1 MIVISRRAAL
11 MGATTAACGVAV
23 AARSASSLSSTAYA
37 ANDEAQWAK
46 LGALYP
52 VTRKI
57 VQLENAYWGSMAEP
71 VAAAHREQV
80 ARLNRD
86 NSWYARRAMIADQAR
101 AKARAA
107 EAMGVLPDEV
117 GWCRNAA
124 EGLTALIMQYRD
136 VGAGDQILFAD
147 TDYETTQGAM
157 RSLAAAR
164 GAQAIKITLPAQMT
178 RESLIET
185 YREAIARAPRL
196 KLVILTHMSHRNGL
210 VLPVS
215 DIVPL
220 IKARGAQVVV
230 DCAQSFYQIPFKV
243 PDFGADFVGL
253 NFHKWVGA
261 PLGVAA
267 IWIRKGL
274 ASAIA
279 PAPELPDAA
288 PDDVQAKVHQGTV
301 DFAPQL
307 TVPAALDFQATI
319 DRQAKIGRLRYL
331 RDRWVSQ
338 VRGLAGVEVL
348 LPDDPALYG
357 ATTSFRLH
365 GETTAVA
372 NIAITDVLLKRFGIM
387 TVHRV
392 GLAGGTCIRV
402 TPSLFTSAAKVD
414 QLAKALAV
422 MAAEGPLRPA

>member
-1 MIVISRRAAL
+1 MIDLSRRSALYAAAAMIGHAGTGRALPAHAAAL
-11 MGATTAACGVAV
+11 APNDESGWARV
-23 AARSASSLSSTAYA
+23 AA
-37 ANDEAQWAK
+37 Q
-46 LGALYP
+46 YP
-52 VTRKI
+52 VTREI

-86 NSWYARRAMIADQAR
+86 NSWYARHAMVADQAR

-107 EAMGVLPDEV
+107 EAMGVLPEEV

-164 GAQAIKITLPAQMT
+164 GAQAINISLPAHMT
-178 RESLIET
+178 RENLVET

-196 KLVILTHMSHRNGL
+196 KLVLLTHMSHRNGL
-210 VLPVS
+210 VLPVGE
-215 DIVPL
+215 IVPL
-220 IKARGAQVVV
+220 IKARGAQVIV
-230 DCAQSFYQIPFKV
+230 DCAQSFYQIPFNV

-274 ASAIA
+274 AAAIA

-288 PDDVQAKVHQGTV
+288 QDDVQSKVHQGTV

-307 TVPAALDFQATI
+307 TVPAALDFQTTI
-319 DRQAKIGRLRYL
+319 DRQAKIARLRYL

-338 VRGLAGVEVL
+338 VNGLPGVEVL
-348 LPDDPALYG
+348 LPDDPALHG

-365 GETTAVA
+365 GQTTPAA
-372 NIAITDVLLKRFGIM
+372 NIAISVILLKRFGIM

-402 TPSLFTSAAKVD
+402 TPSLFTDASEVD
-414 QLAKALAV
+414 RLAQALGIL
-422 MAAEGPLRPA
+422 AAEGPPPVS

>member
-1 MIVISRRAAL
+1 MGAAAL
-11 MGATTAACGVAV
+11 LGPINSVGPAL
-23 AARSASSLSSTAYA
+23 ASPRALPP
-37 ANDEAQWAK
+37 NDEAAWATI
-46 LGALYP
+46 AAQYP
-52 VTRKI
+52 VTRQ
-57 VQLENAYWGSMAEP
+57 VALLENAYWGSMANP

-86 NSWYARRAMIADQAR
+86 NSWYARRAMLADQAK

-107 EAMGVLPDEV
+107 EAMGVLPEEV

-124 EGLTALIMQYRD
+124 EGLSALIMQYRD

-157 RSLAAAR
+157 RSLASAR
-164 GAQAIKITLPAQMT
+164 GAEAIKINLPARMT
-178 RESLIET
+178 RQNLIDA

-196 KLVILTHMSHRNGL
+196 KLVLLTHMSHRNGL

-220 IKARGAQVVV
+220 IKARGAQVIV
-230 DCAQSFYQIPFKV
+230 DCAQSFYQIPFAV

-267 IWIRKGL
+267 IWIRKGH
-274 ASAIA
+274 AAAIA

-307 TVPAALDFQATI
+307 TLPAALDFQATI
-319 DRQAKIGRLRYL
+319 DRGAKIARLRHL

-338 VRGLAGVEVL
+338 VRGLPGVEIL

-365 GETTAVA
+365 GQTTPAA
-372 NIAITDVLLKRFGIM
+372 NIAITDLLLNRFGIM

-392 GLAGGTCIRV
+392 GLAAGTCIRV
-402 TPSLFTSAAKVD
+402 TPSLFTSIADVD
-414 QLAKALAV
+414 RLAQALATLS
-422 MAAEGPLRPA
+422 AQGLPPAT

>member
-1 MIVISRRAAL
+1 MMTISRRTALAGVTATLGGVDFGHPAFAGQSPFAPDDEAAW
-11 MGATTAACGVAV
+11 GRV
-23 AARSASSLSSTAYA
+23 AAQYPIAR
-37 ANDEAQWAK
+37 EI
-46 LGALYP
+46 AL
-52 VTRKI
+52 
-57 VQLENAYWGSMAEP
+57 LENAYWGSMAAP
-71 VAAAHREQV
+71 VAAVHREQI

-107 EAMGVLPDEV
+107 EAMGVLPEEV

-124 EGLTALIMQYRD
+124 EGLTALIMQFRD

-157 RSLAAAR
+157 QSLAKAR
-164 GAQAIKITLPAQMT
+164 GAQVIKINLPVTMT
-178 RESLIET
+178 RENLVET
-185 YREAIARAPRL
+185 YREAIAGAPRL
-196 KLVILTHMSHRNGL
+196 KLVLLTHMSHRNGL

-215 DIVPL
+215 EIVPL
-220 IKARGAQVVV
+220 VKARGAQAIV
-230 DCAQSFYQIPFKV
+230 DCAQSFYQIPFKI
-243 PDFGADFVGL
+243 PDFGADFVGM

-267 IWIRKGL
+267 IWIRKGY
-274 ASAIA
+274 AAAIA
-279 PAPELPDAA
+279 PAPELPNAA

-307 TVPAALDFQATI
+307 TIPAALDFQALI
-319 DRQAKIGRLRYL
+319 DRQAKIDRLRYL
-331 RDRWVSQ
+331 RNRWVSQ
-338 VRGLAGVEVL
+338 VRGLEGVDIL

-365 GETTAVA
+365 GQGSPEA
-372 NIAITDVLLKRFGIM
+372 NIKLTDILLNRFGIM

-402 TPSLFTSAAKVD
+402 TPSLFTMPAEVDRLAAAIR
-414 QLAKALAV
+414 QLA
-422 MAAEGPLRPA
+422 MERPLPA

>member
-1 MIVISRRAAL
+1 MDRISRRTALVGSAAVL
-11 MGATTAACGVAV
+11 GVVGRGKAV
-23 AARSASSLSSTAYA
+23 AAHTAPIEPTDDAGWATFA
-37 ANDEAQWAK
+37 AQ
-46 LGALYP
+46 YP
-52 VTRKI
+52 VTRE
-57 VQLENAYWGSMAEP
+57 VVLLENAYWGSMAAP

-86 NSWYARRAMIADQAR
+86 NSWYARRAMIVDQAK

-107 EAMGVLPDEV
+107 EAMGVLSEEV

-124 EGLTALIMQYRD
+124 EGLTALIMQFRD
-136 VGAGDQILFAD
+136 VGPGDQILFAD
-147 TDYETTQGAM
+147 TDYETTLGAM

-164 GAQAIKITLPAQMT
+164 GAQAIKINLPANMT
-178 RESLIET
+178 RENLIAT
-185 YREAIARAPRL
+185 YREAIAGAPRL
-196 KLVILTHMSHRNGL
+196 KLVLLTHMSHRHGL

-215 DIVPL
+215 EIVSL
-220 IKARGAQVVV
+220 AKARGAQVIV

-267 IWIRKGL
+267 IWIRKGM
-274 ASAIA
+274 AKAIA
-279 PAPELPDAA
+279 PAPELPDAS

-307 TVPAALDFQATI
+307 TIPAAFDFQATI
-319 DRQAKIGRLRYL
+319 DPNAKIARLRYL
-331 RDRWVSQ
+331 RNRWVSQ
-338 VRGLAGVEVL
+338 VRSLEGVNVL

-365 GETTAVA
+365 GQGSTDA
-372 NIAITDVLLKRFGIM
+372 NIRLADTLLNRFGIM

-402 TPSLFTSAAKVD
+402 TPSLFTTSADVD
-414 QLAKALAV
+414 RLAAAITLLAR
-422 MAAEGPLRPA
+422 EGPSRA

>member
-1 MIVISRRAAL
+1 MTEVTRRTAIL
-11 MGATTAACGVAV
+11 GATTVLYGAGVAESAVTSQAV
-23 AARSASSLSSTAYA
+23 AAHSPS
-37 ANDEAQWAK
+37 DEARWAK
-46 LGALYP
+46 IAALYP
-52 VTRKI
+52 VTREI

-101 AKARAA
+101 AKERAA
-107 EAMGVLPDEV
+107 EAMGVLPEEV

-164 GAQAIKITLPAQMT
+164 GAQAIKINLPAQMT
-178 RESLIET
+178 RANLIEA
-185 YREAIARAPRL
+185 YREAFARAPRL
-196 KLVILTHMSHRNGL
+196 KLVLLTHMSHRNGL

-215 DIVPL
+215 EIVPL
-220 IKARGAQVVV
+220 VKAHGAQAIV
-230 DCAQSFYQIPFKV
+230 DCAQSFYQIPFRI

-267 IWIRKGL
+267 IWVRKGM

-279 PAPELPDAA
+279 PAPELPDAG
-288 PDDVQAKVHQGTV
+288 PEDVQAKVHQGTV

-319 DRQAKIGRLRYL
+319 DRGAKIGRLQFL
-331 RDRWVSQ
+331 RNRWVSQ
-338 VRGLAGVEVL
+338 VRSIPGVEVL
-348 LPDDPALYG
+348 LPDDPSLYG

-365 GETTAVA
+365 GQTTPAA
-372 NIAITDVLLKRFGIM
+372 NIALTDVLLNRFGIM
-387 TVHRV
+387 TVHRI
-392 GLAGGTCIRV
+392 GLSGGTCIRA
-402 TPSLFTSAAKVD
+402 TPSLFTSTVDVDKLAAAI
-414 QLAKALAV
+414 QTLA
-422 MAAEGPLRPA
+422 AATATK

>member
-1 MIVISRRAAL
+1 MTEISRRTAL
-11 MGATTAACGVAV
+11 IGATTALCGATLASRT
-23 AARSASSLSSTAYA
+23 AAGPSYANYGSS
-37 ANDEAQWAK
+37 DEAQWAK
-46 LGALYP
+46 FSALYP
-52 VTRKI
+52 VTREI
-57 VQLENAYWGSMAEP
+57 IQLENAYWGSMAEP

-107 EAMGVLPDEV
+107 EAMGVLPEEV

-157 RSLAAAR
+157 RTLAAAR
-164 GAQAIKITLPAQMT
+164 GAQAIKINLPAQMT
-178 RESLIET
+178 RENLIET

-196 KLVILTHMSHRNGL
+196 KLVLLTHMSHRNGL

-243 PDFGADFVGL
+243 HDFGADFVGL

-267 IWIRKGL
+267 IWIRKGH

-279 PAPELPDAA
+279 PAPELPDANS
-288 PDDVQAKVHQGTV
+288 DDVQAKVHQGTV

-319 DRQAKIGRLRYL
+319 NREAKIARLRYL
-331 RDRWVSQ
+331 RNRWVSQ
-338 VRGLAGVEVL
+338 VRDVSGVEIL
-348 LPDDPALYG
+348 LPDDPSLYG

-365 GETTAVA
+365 GQTTPAA
-372 NIAITDVLLKRFGIM
+372 NIVITDILLKRFGIM

-402 TPSLFTSAAKVD
+402 TPSLFTSTRDVD
-414 QLAKALAV
+414 QLAKALQV
-422 MAAEGPLRPA
+422 LAAERPSEPA